1 MKAKLAVSVCIILL
15 TIMLF
20 IPYTYAADNNVGIKV
35 EFDKDKY
42 VTGETATATLT
53 LTGLQDEKDAN
64 LSLGAFETHLK
75 FNALPTKNNLEYVSD
90 GSGFS
95 SSLKTKLESESTATS
110 GIIFGVAEADEN
122 KNIFIISFDSQKGIT
137 LKDTVDTSGNLVIG
151 TMKFKVNAEK
161 GSMISVSIES
171 DDNIE
176 SNNYTNVVTKPFGTE
191 DKGEEYKC
199 NVVEGGET
207 SAQIVGAVMENPT
220 ATFSGNTVNGSVNV
234 RLPQS
239 DSGVLFAVLRETSTG
254 LIKQSKIEENVVAS
268 KTGYDV
274 TFKGITNNSNL
285 KIDYYLWKSFLNMQ
299 AMAEKVS
306 AEVTTGN

>member
-1 MKAKLAVSVCIILL
+1 MKAKLAVSVCIILM

-75 FNALPTKNNLEYVSD
+75 FNELPTEKNLEYVSD

-95 SSLKTKLESESTATS
+95 SSLKTKLELESTATS
-110 GIIFGVAEADEN
+110 GIIFGVAEADKN
-122 KNIFIISFDSQKGIT
+122 KNIFVISFDSQKGIT

-220 ATFSGNTVNGSVNV
+220 ATFSGNTVNGSVDV

-239 DSGVLFAVLRETSTG
+239 DSGVLFAVLRDTSTG

-306 AEVTTGN
+306 AEVAPGN

>member
-122 KNIFIISFDSQKGIT
+122 KNIFVISFDSQKGIT

-220 ATFSGNTVNGSVNV
+220 ATFSGNTVNGSVDV

-285 KIDYYLWKSFLNMQ
+285 KIDYYLWKSLFSMK
-299 AMAEKVS
+299 AIAENVS